1 MSLSSSQT
9 SFSNAKHTKPARYSI
24 TTAIDY
30 VNAAPHIGHAY
41 EKIATDVMARFHRLW
56 GVPTWFVT
64 GTDEHGAKVA
74 DTAERKGVTPTTHCN
89 DLSAEFQKAW
99 TSLNVQ
105 YDRFVRTTDE
115 EHQRVVYDIWA
126 KLLAKGDIYKDA
138 YTGHYCMGCESFLSE
153 RDLDEG
159 GACNIH
165 HVVPKKV
172 EEENYFFRLSA
183 YKEQLREL
191 IQNGSYVKPD
201 TRIPE
206 LMNILDNLQ
215 DISVSR
221 PTSSVAWGI
230 PVPDDSSQTIYVW
243 IDALSN
249 YLTGT
254 GYLSDDA
261 QFKKFWPVNC
271 HMIGKDILRFHAL
284 YWTAMLLSAELPL
297 PKMIYAHGFININ
310 DAKISKSTG
319 NVVAPQDI
327 LARYELVNPDP
338 LRYYLMTVSPFG
350 QDGNFTEL
358 DFKNRINAD
367 LSNNLGNLLNRTLNM
382 TKKYCGAQVPN
393 ETRQATV
400 AIIKTADNVEARF
413 DPLSEGELLAIQK
426 AYQNMTFQQAA
437 ELIIHLVDRGNKLI
451 HQAEPWT
458 LYKEGRQQDVD
469 KVLYTVLDLL
479 RQTAILLSPFTPS
492 LCADI
497 LTQLGY
503 PEGALEQM
511 GWKDVI
517 DSAIPA
523 GQALNLKGPLLPR
536 LEDELV
542 GAAGKKG

>member
-1 MSLSSSQT
+1 MSPQHPAVSG
-9 SFSNAKHTKPARYSI
+9 KPARYAI

-74 DTAERKGVTPTTHCN
+74 ETAERKGVTPTVHCN
-89 DLSAEFQKAW
+89 ELSGEFKKAW
-99 TSLNVQ
+99 AALGIQ

-115 EHQRVVYDIWA
+115 DHKRVVYDLWE
-126 KLLAKGDIYKDA
+126 KLLAKGDIYKDS
-138 YTGHYCMGCESFLSE
+138 YTGHYCLGCESFLSE
-153 RDLDEG
+153 RDLNAE
-159 GACNIH
+159 GACQIH
-165 HVVPKKV
+165 NTVPRAV
-172 EEENYFFRLSA
+172 EEENYFFKLSA
-183 YKEQLREL
+183 YKESLRDL
-191 IQNGSYVKPD
+191 IEKGDYVKPEI
-201 TRIPE
+201 RIPE
-206 LMNILDNLQ
+206 LLNILEHLQ

-230 PVPDDSSQTIYVW
+230 PVPNDPSQTIYVW

-261 QFKKFWPVNC
+261 LYKKFWPVNC

-284 YWTAMLLSAELPL
+284 YWTAMLMSAELPL
-297 PKMIYAHGFININ
+297 PKMVYAHGFININ
-310 DAKISKSTG
+310 DSKISKTTG
-319 NVVAPQDI
+319 NVVAPEDI
-327 LARYELVNPDP
+327 LAKYDLPNPDP

-367 LSNNLGNLLNRTLNM
+367 LANNLGNLLNRTLNM
-382 TKKYCGAQVPN
+382 TKKYCGGVVPN
-393 ETRQATV
+393 ETKQATV
-400 AIIKTADNVEARF
+400 AIIKTADQVEARF
-413 DPLSEGELLAIQK
+413 EPMSEGELKAIQK
-426 AYQNMTFQQAA
+426 AYQSMAFQQAA
-437 ELIIHLVDRGNKLI
+437 ELIIHLVDRGNKLV

-458 LYKEGRQQDVD
+458 LHKEGRQQDVD

-479 RQTAILLSPFTPS
+479 RQAAILLSPFTPN
-492 LCADI
+492 LCAEM
-497 LTQLGY
+497 LNQLGY
-503 PEGALEQM
+503 PEGALDQM
-511 GWKDVI
+511 RWADVTG
-517 DSAIPA
+517 SAIPA
-523 GQALNLKGPLLPR
+523 GQALNLTGPLLPR
-536 LEDELV
+536 MDDELV